1 MGEASSEFKHA
12 DPVKFEEL
20 VISLGLDYEEEYSPT
35 LHKLVSSSSCSPNE
49 VEAGQ
54 NQST

>member
-12 DPVKFEEL
+12 DSIKFEEL
-20 VISLGLDYEEEYSPT
+20 VASLGLDYEEGYSPT
-35 LHKLVSSSSCSPNE
+35 LHKLVSSSSYSPDE
-49 VEAGQ
+49 LEARQ